1 MNFQKLPKPCHKGD
15 GSQWSLFIESHPDDP
30 ASIKFLQSG
39 HLLCIFRNPPQCFT
53 YTLTSE
59 WESTDFHQNVQFQ
72 VLSVSKCVIMKP
84 ERFITLVRRNDCLFQ
99 TPRTQHAISQTCKYR
114 PCQPSLTI
122 TFPKWGMQTMQ
133 LLAPLSQTRRA
144 TTHMCAHTDTH
155 THTHTHTFI
164 LQTFIKRTAC
174 DHNCDSGLH
183 QWVKYFQLCH
193 NCDFTFKIRAVN
205 SCSHTN
211 THLRHTHTHTHTHTH
226 YFLSVL
232 SAVCVWRARN
242 PHR

>member
-1 MNFQKLPKPCHKGD
+1 MNFQKLPKPCHEGD

-72 VLSVSKCVIMKP
+72 ALSVSKCVITKP
-84 ERFITLVRRNDCLFQ
+84 ERFITLVRRNDCLFR

-155 THTHTHTFI
+155 THTHTHTRLSCRRSSNAQPVIITATADYTSGWSTFSFAI
-164 LQTFIKRTAC
+164 TVISLLKFGLSTAAHTQTLT
-174 DHNCDSGLH
+174 SGT
-183 QWVKYFQLCH
+183 Q
-193 NCDFTFKIRAVN
+193 
-205 SCSHTN
+205 
-211 THLRHTHTHTHTHTH
+211 THTHTHIHII
-226 YFLSVL
+226 S
-232 SAVCVWRARN
+232 
-242 PHR
+242 